1 MISVEV
7 KGISEETGGLEEPM
21 AIFAVPF
28 STIYLVPHVG
38 GGAIV
43 HAGGGYVAGT
53 LVPASV
59 VSAATTAT
67 SVLANAGSS
76 LVALGSNPVVLGAA
90 AVTAAAVGAYCYFYG
105 VPAPV
110 EVLLVKAGIAAP
122 AKGGLM
128 IATAKVATAFVV
140 MGAAGLLS
148 FNIFKR
154 VDQARRARRS
164 SLSVDEARGLSEAAF
179 GPSVWEQYG
188 KAVWLGAADTAD
200 QVFGWA
206 QKAVDAASGLLD
218 RQVAVGD
225 IVGAGATVAAGAGG
239 AAAGAAYAA
248 STVTVLGS
256 STLGGIGLSLG
267 LVSAPVWPV
276 IAGSVGAAGL
286 GYVGWKVLRSS
297 LKREKLLSLPPPE

>member
-1 MISVEV
+1 
-7 KGISEETGGLEEPM
+7 M

-53 LVPASV
+53 LIPASV
-59 VSAATTAT
+59 VNAATTAT
-67 SVLANAGSS
+67 SVLASAGGSA
-76 LVALGSNPVVLGAA
+76 VALGSNPVVLGAA

-110 EVLLVKAGIAAP
+110 EALLVKAGFAAP
-122 AKGGLM
+122 AKGGLA
-128 IATAKVATAFVV
+128 IATATVATAFVV

-148 FNIFKR
+148 FNIFAR
-154 VDQARRARRS
+154 VDQARRARKS
-164 SLSVDEARGLSEAAF
+164 ILTLEEARVLSEATF
-179 GPSVWEQYG
+179 GSSIWEQYG
-188 KAVWLGAADTAD
+188 EAVWLGAADTAD
-200 QVFGWA
+200 QIAGWA
-206 QKAVDAASGLLD
+206 QTAVDAASSLLEK
-218 RQVAVGD
+218 RVAVSD

-256 STLGGIGLSLG
+256 STLGGIGLPLG

-276 IAGSVGAAGL
+276 VAGGVGAAGL
-286 GYVGWKVLRSS
+286 GYVGWKVLRSA
-297 LKREKLLSLPPPE
+297 LKREKQLALPSPE